1 MFGKKYYNGVIRKYV
16 VYFGTLFN
24 NIEIDRENNAGDTI
38 QTMRVPISYG
48 PRQKFIERLNVD
60 PNLDRQ
66 IQIQL
71 PRMSFE
77 MISFQYDPERRMNPM
92 RDLVQAKR
100 DQSFNLS
107 SVGTPTPFNIGFELA
122 IMVKNA
128 EDGVRILEQILPY
141 FTPEFTATLKLVDG
155 LDFGFD
161 VPVVFQSLNTSDT
174 YEGNFEARR
183 ALIHTLRFDVKGYVF
198 GPVEDKKGL
207 IKKANTQFYV
217 DPGAPGVFTINSIA
231 TPASRVTITPG
242 LDANGNPTSNSTVAI
257 NTDSVSANDNYG
269 FVTDKYF
276 NG

>member
-24 NIEIDRENNAGDTI
+24 NIEIDREDSSGNVI
-38 QTMRVPISYG
+38 QTTRVPISYG
-48 PRQKFIERLNVD
+48 PRQKYIERLNVD

-77 MISFQYDPERRMNPM
+77 MISFQYDAERRMNPM
-92 RDLVQAKR
+92 RDLVQAKSG
-100 DQSFNLS
+100 QSFNLS

-141 FTPEFTATLKLVDG
+141 FTPEYTATLKLIDG

-161 VPVVFQSLNTSDT
+161 IPVVFNSLDTSDT
-174 YEGNFEARR
+174 YEGNYESRR

-198 GPVEDKKGL
+198 GAVEDKKGL
-207 IKKANTQFYV
+207 IKKANTQFFV
-217 DPGAPGVFTINSIA
+217 DPSDPGTFNINSIA
-231 TPASRVTITPG
+231 TPASRITITPG
-242 LDANGNPTSNSTVAI
+242 LDANGNPTSNSTIAI